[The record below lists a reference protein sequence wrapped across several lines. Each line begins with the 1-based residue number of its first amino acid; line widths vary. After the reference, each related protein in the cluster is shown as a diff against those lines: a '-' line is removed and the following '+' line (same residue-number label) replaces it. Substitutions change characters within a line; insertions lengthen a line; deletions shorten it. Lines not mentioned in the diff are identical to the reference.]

1 MAAGVF
7 GEVITAH
14 EPAVAYRTDKFLL
27 PGVRPPMTG
36 QLVGAGEPLVAAVPA
51 TAEGLLTCVRAEVG
65 FEVGAFE
72 VGLPAAGEVADV
84 VSPAGEV
91 HFRSGAPRP
100 SRDID
105 RGWSQR

>member
-51 TAEGLLTCVRAEVG
+51 TAEGLLTWRR
-65 FEVGAFE
+65 GASDHE
-72 VGLPAAGEVADV
+72 
-84 VSPAGEV
+84 SPSENKTY
-91 HFRSGAPRP
+91 
-100 SRDID
+100 
-105 RGWSQR
+105 QNK